1 MRRLHQSTE
10 KNITFAGQR
19 KKIRSMKTL
28 VHQGQLFIE
37 EVLKAAKI
45 CFVGMADTD
54 GTPYVIPMN
63 FGYRDGAFYL
73 HSAQEGRS
81 ISILSRNP
89 RVCISVSVDN
99 SLVFQ
104 HPEVACS
111 YRMKAKSVIAWGKV
125 VYEEEDER
133 KREALDIIMEQY
145 VDKAFRYSDP
155 AVRNVKIW
163 RVAVEEITCK
173 EFGAPHRKP

>member
-1 MRRLHQSTE
+1 MQ
-10 KNITFAGQR
+10 
-19 KKIRSMKTL
+19 TL
-28 VHQGQLFIE
+28 VHQDQVFIE
-37 EVLKAAKI
+37 EVLREAKI

-54 GTPYVIPMN
+54 GTPFVIPMN
-63 FGYRDGAFYL
+63 FGYRNGSFYL

-89 RVCISVSVDN
+89 KVCISVSVDN

-104 HPEVACS
+104 NAEVACS

-133 KREALDIIMEQY
+133 KREALDIIMKQY
-145 VDKAFRYSDP
+145 VDRPFRYSDP
-155 AVRNVKIW
+155 SVHNVKIW
-163 RVAVEEITCK
+163 RVDVEEITCK
-173 EFGAPHRKP
+173 EFGAPHPNRAYRS

>member
-1 MRRLHQSTE
+1 MIPQ
-10 KNITFAGQR
+10 
-19 KKIRSMKTL
+19 KKIATFVRQCKDIRIMKTL
-28 VHQGQLFIE
+28 VHQDQLFIE
-37 EVLKAAKI
+37 EVLRQAKI

-63 FGYRDGAFYL
+63 FGYRDGSFYL

-89 RVCISVSVDN
+89 QVCLSVSVEN
-99 SLVFQ
+99 ALVFQ

-125 VYEEEDER
+125 VYEEDDDR

-145 VDKAFRYSDP
+145 IDKAFRYSDP

-163 RVAVEEITCK
+163 RVDVEEITCK
-173 EFGAPHRKP
+173 EFGAPHRK